1 MARKRY
7 TPEQIVAILRDVERS
22 PSRSDALR
30 KNAITEQTFYRWRK
44 MYGGME
50 TSQIRKIKALE
61 DENRRL
67 KQVVGE
73 QALVIDTMKQ
83 FSKKKG
89 WA

>member
-22 PSRSDALR
+22 SSRSEALR

-50 TSQIRKIKALE
+50 TSQIRKIKELE

-89 WA
+89 WV

>member
-22 PSRSDALR
+22 PSRSEALR
-30 KNAITEQTFYRWRK
+30 KHGISDQTFYRWRR

-50 TSQIRKIKALE
+50 SSQIRRIKELE
-61 DENRRL
+61 EENKRL

-73 QALVIDTMKQ
+73 QALVIDTMKE

>member
-1 MARKRY
+1 MARRRF

-22 PSRSDALR
+22 PTRSEALR
-30 KNAITEQTFYRWRK
+30 RHTISEQTFYRWRK

-50 TSQIRKIKALE
+50 TSQIRKIKELE

-83 FSKKKG
+83 FSKEKG
-89 WA
+89 WV

>member
-7 TPEQIVAILRDVERS
+7 TPEQIVANLRDVERS
-22 PSRSDALR
+22 SSRSKALR
-30 KNAITEQTFYRWRK
+30 KNAITEQTFYRWWK

-50 TSQIRKIKALE
+50 TSQIRKIKELE

-89 WA
+89 WV

>member
-22 PSRSDALR
+22 SSRSEALR
-30 KNAITEQTFYRWRK
+30 KHAITEQTFYRWRK

-50 TSQIRKIKALE
+50 TSQIRKIKELE
-61 DENRRL
+61 DENKRL

-89 WA
+89 WV

>member
-1 MARKRY
+1 MARKRF

-22 PSRSDALR
+22 PSRSEALR
-30 KNAITEQTFYRWRK
+30 KHGVSDQTFYRWRR

-50 TSQIRKIKALE
+50 TSQIKRIKELE
-61 DENRRL
+61 DENKRL
-67 KQVVGE
+67 KHVVGE
-73 QALVIDTMKQ
+73 QALVIDTMKE

>member
-7 TPEQIVAILRDVERS
+7 TPEQIVAILRDIERS
-22 PSRSDALR
+22 SSRSEALR

-50 TSQIRKIKALE
+50 TSQIRKIKELE

-89 WA
+89 WV